1 MGEMTSYR
9 VVAILVVGLGVML
22 GFSSPVWAQDGPAE
36 ENETTDIASSV
47 SETET
52 PVDIDD
58 MLRQEHSDVSESTT
72 PVGSIFPYDQSDEHW
87 MWVVGRN
94 AVWGGMLGG
103 LIGVGVY
110 LVTGMEYSPWI
121 ISQFAGGGIL
131 VGAATGLIEAA
142 FWSNGFV
149 SQKSA
154 SVDWI
159 YSDAPRTY
167 DVRVV
172 DVDF

>member
-1 MGEMTSYR
+1 MGQRIASR
-9 VVAILVVGLGVML
+9 VTVILVAVLGIMLGVA
-22 GFSSPVWAQDGPAE
+22 SPTWAQDGPDE
-36 ENETTDIASSV
+36 SGETSAAASDN
-47 SETET
+47 ETET

-58 MLRQEHSDVSESTT
+58 MLRNERVEVRESTT
-72 PVGSIFPYDQSDEHW
+72 PVRSMFPYDEPGEHW

-142 FWSNGFV
+142 FWSSGFV

-159 YSDAPRTY
+159 SNDAPRTY
-167 DVRVV
+167 DIRVV
-172 DVDF
+172 HFQF

>member
-1 MGEMTSYR
+1 MNQLTASGMAAI
-9 VVAILVVGLGVML
+9 VVVTLAMIT
-22 GFSSPVWAQDGPAE
+22 GFSSPVWAQQGPVEAVDSPPTATSGDE
-36 ENETTDIASSV
+36 ASRV
-47 SETET
+47 IEIE
-52 PVDIDD
+52 D
-58 MLRQEHSDVSESTT
+58 MLRDEGEPHESRA
-72 PVGSIFPYDQSDEHW
+72 PVRSLFPYDQPGEHW